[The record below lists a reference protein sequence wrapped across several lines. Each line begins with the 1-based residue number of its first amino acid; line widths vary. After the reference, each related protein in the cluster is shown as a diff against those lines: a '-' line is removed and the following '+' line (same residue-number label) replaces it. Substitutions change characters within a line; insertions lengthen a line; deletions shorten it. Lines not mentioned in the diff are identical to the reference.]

1 MNKFYIKEK
10 SGNGYKLPWYSHVVL
25 VWLVTFLFSIFVY
38 CFILKLK
45 IILYIEVLMLIA
57 GLSWLIYKLY
67 SNHGLFNY
75 IRAVSIE
82 SKISNNL
89 VKILSRERVRNY
101 IQVPAVRVI
110 IQKCLFYIKI
120 NKLVEMSDADIDV
133 LRQVI
138 NVSLSKSYVVTS
150 LRVNSTGKF
159 YEFWVSKLDANQTFL
174 PKRINDL
181 VQKPYLLELQKDLVV
196 NLADVP
202 HIAVWGASG
211 TGKTTVLFAI
221 IAQCLSNGTDLYVI
235 DGKMEFS
242 SLAAFYP
249 TEKIASDSS
258 DVLSLLGSI
267 CNSIIPQRQRQVA
280 DFVKNSNSKKLGLR
294 GYDFGL
300 RPIIIVAD
308 EVGSIVASLDNKA
321 RKLFESYL
329 TQIAQKG
336 RSISVFLVVA
346 SQSPSTDVLSQG
358 IRSQFG
364 TKILLGQSNLENERM
379 AFGQSIS
386 SGYVDKFTG
395 YYFCN
400 GFTLQPQKFWVPNLY
415 EYDLANLEVFEKLYR
430 LGKKRAIN

>member
-1 MNKFYIKEK
+1 MNRFYIKEK
-10 SGNGYKLPWYSHVVL
+10 SGTGYRLPWYSHVVL
-25 VWLVTFLFSIFVY
+25 VWLVAFLCSIFVY
-38 CFILKLK
+38 CFILKSK
-45 IILYIEVLMLIA
+45 IILYFEVLMLVV

-67 SNHGLFNY
+67 LNHGLLNY

-89 VKILSRERVRNY
+89 VKILSKKRARDYV
-101 IQVPAVRVI
+101 QVPAVRVI
-110 IQKCLFYIKI
+110 VQKHLFYIKI
-120 NKLVEMSDADIDV
+120 NKLAEMSDADIDV

-138 NVSLSKSYVVTS
+138 NVSLSKSYAVTT
-150 LRVNSTGKF
+150 LRVSVTGKF
-159 YEFWVSKLDANQTFL
+159 YEFWASKLDANQTFL
-174 PKRINDL
+174 PKKINDL

-221 IAQCLSNGTDLYVI
+221 IAQCLSNNTDLYVI

-249 TEKIASDSS
+249 EEKIASDSTE
-258 DVLSLLGSI
+258 VLNLLGNI
-267 CNSIIPQRQRQVA
+267 CNSVIPQRQRQVA
-280 DFVKNSNSKKLGLR
+280 DFVKNGNSKKLGLR

-300 RPIIIVAD
+300 QPIIIVAD
-308 EVGSIVASLDNKA
+308 EVGSIVASLDNRAK
-321 RKLFESYL
+321 KLFESYL

-364 TKILLGQSNLENERM
+364 TKILLGQANSENERM
-379 AFGQSIS
+379 AFGQSLNG
-386 SGYVDKFTG
+386 GYVDKFTG
-395 YYFCN
+395 YYVCN
-400 GFTLQPQKFWVPNLY
+400 GLTLDPQRFWVPDLY
-415 EYDLANLEVFEKLYR
+415 RYDLANLETFEKLYK
-430 LGKKRAIN
+430 LGKEKRTN